1 MSPLGAKRSQLLRWT
16 EAIGAT
22 PVVVASLSPQV
33 SSVPVFRET
42 AVIPSFRRADPHIA
56 HFETFLREDLDGTHS
71 LLLVLGSWRPSQ
83 GSFRWSPGDT
93 VGLFLIKNSDPDFV
107 WELAIASSHDD
118 FALEVECAN
127 FSSVVWSST
136 IGMYGTPSDS
146 IKTPFDTSSKGV
158 LRQFEFAPLGVRQ
171 ILSHEDSLF
180 FSLNSLDYP
189 YSPWPEA
196 PVARLVGNEPVVV
209 TGAETKGMLALF
221 REASITDIERY
232 RHGLADL
239 PQSSFD
245 EFVRK
250 RPDGALRGKDSY
262 RYEIVEGIGPSQT
275 VDDRLWFGK
284 TFYDGEGLSRVG
296 GFGNF
301 DPEEKRYVEFSPPEI
316 WRWSASAL
324 LIEDDFVW
332 VGRVLRPEGHE
343 HSGGLLRYELES
355 GKVSEFRVGKVI
367 RQIKRWGGKLY
378 MATDGGLYVL
388 EDSGRIERYVF
399 EPSLGGGAAAF
410 HCES

>member
-146 IKTPFDTSSKGV
+146 IKTYVRHIVKGSTATVRVRPTRSAANSIARGQSV
-158 LRQFEFAPLGVRQ
+158 LFV
-171 ILSHEDSLF
+171 
-180 FSLNSLDYP
+180 
-189 YSPWPEA
+189 
-196 PVARLVGNEPVVV
+196 
-209 TGAETKGMLALF
+209 
-221 REASITDIERY
+221 
-232 RHGLADL
+232 
-239 PQSSFD
+239 
-245 EFVRK
+245 EFVGL
-250 RPDGALRGKDSY
+250 PVQSLAGSARGS
-262 RYEIVEGIGPSQT
+262 T
-275 VDDRLWFGK
+275 
-284 TFYDGEGLSRVG
+284 
-296 GFGNF
+296 
-301 DPEEKRYVEFSPPEI
+301 
-316 WRWSASAL
+316 RW
-324 LIEDDFVW
+324 E
-332 VGRVLRPEGHE
+332 
-343 HSGGLLRYELES
+343 
-355 GKVSEFRVGKVI
+355 
-367 RQIKRWGGKLY
+367 
-378 MATDGGLYVL
+378 
-388 EDSGRIERYVF
+388 
-399 EPSLGGGAAAF
+399 
-410 HCES
+410 